1 MSKNK
6 RGPEHLSYDNG
17 DNNVKKKR
25 QEKGGKDNKV
35 RILI

>member
-6 RGPEHLSYDNG
+6 RAPEHLSYDNG

-25 QEKGGKDNKV
+25 DRKKLEKIIK
-35 RILI
+35 LEC